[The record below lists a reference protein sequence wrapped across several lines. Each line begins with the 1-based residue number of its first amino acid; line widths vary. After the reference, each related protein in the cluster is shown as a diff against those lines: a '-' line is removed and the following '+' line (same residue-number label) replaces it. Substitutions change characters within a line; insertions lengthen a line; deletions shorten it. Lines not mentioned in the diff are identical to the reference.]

1 MALTKIGYT
10 LIKDNFKDSVSGSST
25 AHSASFSSRVT
36 TAESELENTIVSSSA
51 QISTDISGSLGA
63 NASTIR
69 TLSSATVSG
78 SRDATSISGSRDAAS
93 ISGSRD
99 AASISGS
106 RDAASISGSRDAASI
121 SGSLGANATVI
132 RNLSAPIISG
142 SSVSSS
148 NSVSA
153 RVVSLEGSGTIQGVG
168 TTNNVLFGSIT
179 GSGNVSASGN
189 LSATGNLDIDGTSNF
204 TGNVTMQNDLVVTGR
219 IDAEEIHTTF
229 ISSSIAQATGSNI
242 FGDSINDSHQFTG
255 SIDISGSGTVLRV
268 SDGDVLVSDTFTVGG
283 DIYGNAR
290 LYLGTKMALDME
302 GTQLYVGSTTSANDN
317 SAIYFRTDDA
327 NRMVV
332 SSSGEVGIGTDS
344 PTGQLTIASSTVP
357 TLTFKDTGGGTDS
370 KIFRLAGGGDAFYFE
385 GRNDA
390 DSGDGD
396 AGTIMTFDL
405 TNGRV
410 GINATSPLAKLQ
422 VGSGSVLVTGTGEG
436 YAFETGA
443 AANTLEDYE
452 EG

>member
-1 MALTKIGYT
+1 
-10 LIKDNFKDSVSGSST
+10 
-25 AHSASFSSRVT
+25 
-36 TAESELENTIVSSSA
+36 
-51 QISTDISGSLGA
+51 
-63 NASTIR
+63 
-69 TLSSATVSG
+69 
-78 SRDATSISGSRDAAS
+78 
-93 ISGSRD
+93 
-99 AASISGS
+99 
-106 RDAASISGSRDAASI
+106 GSRDAASI

-204 TGNVTMQNDLVVTGR
+204 AGNVTMQNDLVVTGR

-283 DIYGNAR
+283 DIYGNDR
-290 LYLGTKMALDME
+290 LYLGSKMALDVN
-302 GTQLYVGSTTSANDN
+302 GTQLYVGSTTGANDN
-317 SAIYFRTDDA
+317 SAIYFRVDDA

-332 SSSGEVGIGTDS
+332 SSSGEVGIGTDIPDTHLHIS
-344 PTGQLTIASSTVP
+344 GAHVNDKGLLYLEGTDHGLLFIDAPTGGNSGLVFQEGGSQKWAIRNIGGSSDILQVDDDGDTRLTIDQSGNVSILTDGAS
-357 TLTFKDTGGGTDS
+357 LKF
-370 KIFRLAGGGDAFYFE
+370 GGDSE
-385 GRNDA
+385 
-390 DSGDGD
+390 
-396 AGTIMTFDL
+396 TT
-405 TNGRV
+405 
-410 GINATSPLAKLQ
+410 LQ
-422 VGSGSVLVTGTGEG
+422 
-436 YAFETGA
+436 
-443 AANTLEDYE
+443 
-452 EG
+452 